1 MFLDKNFDQEFN
13 EVRRGVK
20 QQSEFEIIIG
30 MTVNKNKNSD
40 LTKCLEHEAP
50 SSKKRA
56 PTYLNLLTN
65 VFNRHFI
72 WF

>member
-1 MFLDKNFDQEFN
+1 MFDQEFN
-13 EVRRGVK
+13 EVRRGAK
-20 QQSEFEIIIG
+20 QQSEFKIIIG
-30 MTVNKNKNSD
+30 MTVGKNKNRD
-40 LTKCLEHEAP
+40 LTKYPEHEAA

-72 WF
+72 WFW